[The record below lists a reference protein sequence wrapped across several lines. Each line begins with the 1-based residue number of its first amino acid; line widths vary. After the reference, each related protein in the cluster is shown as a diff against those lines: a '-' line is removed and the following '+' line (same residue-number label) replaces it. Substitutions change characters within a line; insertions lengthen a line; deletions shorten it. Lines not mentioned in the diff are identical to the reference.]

1 MNPVS
6 PTRAQFIDQ
15 VLTSSFAG
23 ETAKRFAFVD
33 GEVGAVYTRSRRA
46 SHGLGQPV
54 ILLVATF
61 PPLLTSGGLHDFGID
76 YYEYPVASAQ
86 EATALLAQFDQHQ
99 AELFR
104 ASCRAAS

>member
-6 PTRAQFIDQ
+6 PPRAQFIDQ
-15 VLTSSFAG
+15 VLTSSFPG

-46 SHGLGQPV
+46 GHGPGQPV

-61 PPLLTSGGLHDFGID
+61 PPQLTSGGVHDFGID

-86 EATALLAQFDQHQ
+86 EAAALLALFDRHQ
-99 AELFR
+99 AEAFR
-104 ASCRAAS
+104 ANCRVAS

>member
-15 VLTSSFAG
+15 VLTSSFPG
-23 ETAKRFAFVD
+23 ETAKRFAFDD

-46 SHGLGQPV
+46 GRGLGQPV

-61 PPLLTSGGLHDFGID
+61 PPLLASGGLHDFGID
-76 YYEYPVASAQ
+76 YYEHPVASAQ